1 MVEVCTAANGD
12 RITNQYD
19 SLKRLQ
25 KKTVEHD
32 NSSAYTY
39 EIQTTYQAGN
49 ETNRTT
55 SLVQMYKYQYA
66 GTNNF
71 YATRYVYDNLGNI
84 REVWRKYPNSA
95 TGGYHDEQISLYRY
109 DDQNR
114 LIYEENRLDGYT
126 MLYYYDTYGN
136 LRTKKKLA
144 SYGFSSRN
152 HAHGIGQH
160 LTTDTYTYGDE
171 SWKDL
176 LTAYNGHAFTYDAI
190 GNPLTY
196 YNGKSYNMTWNGRQL
211 STLGVDG
218 KTVSYTYDAD
228 GQRTAK
234 TVGTDQTTYLYIGGQ
249 LCKVN
254 NPTAG
259 LEFFYDDD
267 GRALGFSISSERYG
281 YAKFYYVYNAQ
292 GDVVQ
297 LRDAA
302 NNVTANYLYDAWG
315 KLLHI
320 CTYSGQE
327 ITDASHAALL
337 NPIRYRGYVYDSE
350 TGLYYLNSRYYDPQL
365 GRFVNADDSETLF
378 EDQDDLQQYN
388 LFTYCFNNP
397 INMYDPD
404 GYWTQALFE
413 GGYLAAVT
421 LGATNA
427 WNLVGLVILGVLAV
441 TALIIVGVSI
451 YDHVKSASDNS
462 EPDPYARPGQKKQ
475 GRERKNKARKSK
487 DWKPRSNPKPPKKHT
502 PGRGHRKNK

>member
-1 MVEVCTAANGD
+1 
-12 RITNQYD
+12 
-19 SLKRLQ
+19 
-25 KKTVEHD
+25 
-32 NSSAYTY
+32 
-39 EIQTTYQAGN
+39 
-49 ETNRTT
+49 
-55 SLVQMYKYQYA
+55 
-66 GTNNF
+66 
-71 YATRYVYDNLGNI
+71 
-84 REVWRKYPNSA
+84 
-95 TGGYHDEQISLYRY
+95 
-109 DDQNR
+109 
-114 LIYEENRLDGYT
+114 
-126 MLYYYDTYGN
+126 
-136 LRTKKKLA
+136 
-144 SYGFSSRN
+144 
-152 HAHGIGQH
+152 
-160 LTTDTYTYGDE
+160 
-171 SWKDL
+171 
-176 LTAYNGHAFTYDAI
+176 
-190 GNPLTY
+190 
-196 YNGKSYNMTWNGRQL
+196 MTWNGRQL